1 MPPNDAKIEVMDLA
15 KSKSAPERRAKEEM
29 KGEKIEEVARPS
41 LNSPSKESS
50 STGGSR
56 LSIRTSTIAGD
67 DSLIALINSEF
78 FTVHMLFQHLQKSIS
93 ESKMNIVDHIINV
106 KLSS

>member
-1 MPPNDAKIEVMDLA
+1 MPPNDAIIEVVDLA
-15 KSKSAPERRAKEEM
+15 KSKSAPEKGAKEEM
-29 KGEKIEEVARPS
+29 KAEKIEEVARPS
-41 LNSPSKESS
+41 HNSPSKEPPL
-50 STGGSR
+50 TVGSR
-56 LSIRTSTIAGD
+56 LSIRPSTIAGD

-93 ESKMNIVDHIINV
+93 ESKMNIADHIINV